1 MSQIIY
7 LGPTMSGQGV
17 TITTGSIYNGQ
28 VPPDIAERKQSDK
41 DFSALFVSVD
51 NVAEARIEIRK
62 GNTFLSRCYE
72 NVINRYIN
80 GKKGA

>member
-62 GNTFLSRCYE
+62 GNTFLSQRYE
-72 NVINRYIN
+72 KVINRYIN